1 MTTLHSPV
9 ATGPPWISYSCC
21 WGSRQ
26 RSAFLRCAWE
36 TWHPR
41 GTCLHQLCSQNLG
54 IQIVASRH
62 VSQTQGACRFCQAAE
77 IGGIWRTLG
86 EWQRVRESRET
97 AYQFALGWD
106 EIGEQEGGWEG
117 GSLPPSVFL
126 HCHQI
131 YNRSCWSISS
141 LLSLPSPQRTF
152 LLAKESTIIPKA
164 ILLIVSIMM

>member
-1 MTTLHSPV
+1 MVKWCIYNVRYHNYAYSQSGEYWLILIVSMTTLHSPV

-21 WGSRQ
+21 WGSQ
-26 RSAFLRCAWE
+26 KRSAVLRCAWE
-36 TWHPR
+36 TWNPR

-54 IQIVASRH
+54 IQIVASWH

-117 GSLPPSVFL
+117 GSLPP
-126 HCHQI
+126 I
-131 YNRSCWSISS
+131 SI
-141 LLSLPSPQRTF
+141 LTLSPDL
-152 LLAKESTIIPKA
+152 
-164 ILLIVSIMM
+164 